1 MRRQPDPDQ
10 QLVEAMLAPPP
21 LEDARRSL
29 AYWEDRCRALPLYKR
44 AARREA
50 REMSARWAARV
61 QAAERV
67 RFESTIPG
75 RALRALGLSGL
86 VAYRSELRKGRV
98 LAYGWALVPPR
109 LKLAAAGVAAV
120 WLLVVVGMLTT
131 VAALLH

>member
-1 MRRQPDPDQ
+1 MRRQRDPDL

-29 AYWEDRCRALPLYKR
+29 AYWEDRGRALPLYKR

-50 REMSARWAARV
+50 REMAARWAARV
-61 QAAERV
+61 QAAELA

-86 VAYRSELRKGRV
+86 VVYRSQLRKGRV

-109 LKLAAAGVAAV
+109 FKLAAAGVAAV
-120 WLLVVVGMLTT
+120 WLLIVVGMLTT

>member
-1 MRRQPDPDQ
+1 MRSRQDPDL

-29 AYWEDRCRALPLYKR
+29 AYWERRCSALPLYKR

-50 REMSARWAARV
+50 REMAARWDARV
-61 QAAERV
+61 RAAERV

-86 VAYRSELRKGRV
+86 VAYRAQLTTGRV
-98 LAYGWALVPPR
+98 LAFGWAVVPRRFKLV
-109 LKLAAAGVAAV
+109 AAGVAAA

-131 VAALLH
+131 VAAIVH